1 MREWLNQGNDY
12 SDLQAIGDHIYSNFD
27 LLQIFSLIPID
38 LLYKV
43 KMLMLNVDGE
53 YNCWI

>member
-1 MREWLNQGNDY
+1 MREWLNKGNDY

-43 KMLMLNVDGE
+43 EMLMLNVDGE
-53 YNCWI
+53 YNC

>member
-1 MREWLNQGNDY
+1 MREWLKQCNNY
-12 SDLQAIGDHIYSNFD
+12 SDLQAIEDHIYNNFD

-43 KMLMLNVDGE
+43 KVLMLNITAE
-53 YNCWI
+53 YNC